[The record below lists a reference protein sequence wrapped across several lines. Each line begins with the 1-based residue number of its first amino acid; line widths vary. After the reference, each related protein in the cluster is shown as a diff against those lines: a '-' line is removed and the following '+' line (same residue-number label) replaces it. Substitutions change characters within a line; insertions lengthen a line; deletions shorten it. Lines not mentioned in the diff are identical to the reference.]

1 MATSQIPADLFPAL
15 QRIGNAW
22 ASNIHRYSQE
32 VKDLYGPLL
41 ALTNNGSITV
51 KRNLA
56 YSEDARQVL
65 DIFMPANAKNAG
77 VVIFVH
83 GGAFVRGAKCTT
95 DSLYDNVLY
104 WFAHQGYIGVNVE
117 YRLAPAATYPA
128 GGIDVALAIEWVH
141 KNVAQYGGNP
151 EQILLIG
158 HSAGGTHAA
167 AYVFDPAVACFGKY
181 LDALVLIS
189 ARLKA
194 DVLPENPNAE
204 GVRAYFGIDDTQYT
218 EKSPLTYV
226 ANGALPTLV
235 VVAEFENPL
244 LDIYG
249 KAFALKLAEARSAKP
264 MLLEKAVH
272 NHMSIVAHFNSG
284 ENELGQEILSF
295 FEKISSNK

>member
-1 MATSQIPADLFPAL
+1 MAPSQIPVALFPSL
-15 QRIGNAW
+15 QRIGNSW
-22 ASNIHRYSQE
+22 ASDIQRYSQE
-32 VKDLYGPLL
+32 VKDLYAPLH
-41 ALTNNGSITV
+41 ALTNNEAITV
-51 KRNLA
+51 ERNLA
-56 YSEDARQVL
+56 YGEDARQVL
-65 DIFMPANAKNAG
+65 DIFIPAQVKNAG

-104 WFAHQGYIGVNVE
+104 WFARQGYIGVNVE

-141 KNVAQYGGNP
+141 NHIAQFGGNP
-151 EQILLIG
+151 KQILLIG

-181 LDALVLIS
+181 LEALVLIS

-204 GVRAYFGIDDTQYT
+204 GVRAYFGADENQYA

-226 ANGALPTLV
+226 ANSSLPTLV

-244 LDIYG
+244 LDVYG
-249 KAFALKLAEARSAKP
+249 KAFARKLAEVRSAKP
-264 MLLEKAVH
+264 LLLEKAMH
-272 NHMSIVAHFNSG
+272 NHMSIVAHFNSS
-284 ENELGQEILSF
+284 EDELGRQILEF
-295 FEKISSNK
+295 WENQQQ

>member
-1 MATSQIPADLFPAL
+1 MSTSSIPAGLLPSL

-22 ASNIHRYSQE
+22 ASDIHRYSQE
-32 VKDLYGPLL
+32 VKDLYAPAL
-41 ALTNNGSITV
+41 ALTNNASITV
-51 KRNLA
+51 ERNLA
-56 YSEDARQVL
+56 YGKDARQVL
-65 DIFMPANAKNAG
+65 DIFIPANVKNTG

-128 GGIDVALAIEWVH
+128 GAIDVALAIEWVH
-141 KNVAQYGGNP
+141 NNIAQFGGNP
-151 EQILLIG
+151 KQILLIG

-167 AYVFDPAVACFGKY
+167 AYVFDPTVAYFGKY

-194 DVLPENPNAE
+194 DALLENPNAD
-204 GVRAYFGIDDTQYT
+204 GVRAYFGLDEKQYA
-218 EKSPLTYV
+218 EKSPMTYV

-244 LDIYG
+244 LAIYG
-249 KAFALKLAEARSAKP
+249 KTFAMKLAETRSAKP
-264 MLLEKAVH
+264 FLLEKAMH

-284 ENELGQEILSF
+284 EDELGQEILSF
-295 FEKISSNK
+295 WKNQQQ